1 MPLLK
6 MQRKILIAEDE
17 NLMAEL
23 VADILGEL
31 GYLVKTAPDGAE
43 ALELFNR
50 EDFDLLVTDIQ
61 MPRMNGIDLIKN
73 IREMPKGK
81 EMAIVVATAYGQLEY
96 AVKAM
101 ELGVNHFLLK
111 PFNVLELQ
119 KTVAHCMETTTLREA
134 QKKMEH
140 EKDLDLREAA
150 YVQKTF
156 MMTEEEAVK
165 IARDAGLNLAALCH
179 PYLHTSGD
187 FIWIKKIDSNRAGI
201 LLLDVC
207 GHGTAAAMIGVGLFN
222 SINSLD
228 LAGLSPKDFL
238 SSMHRDALP
247 MMPKGRFVACTAA
260 VYDRKEKN
268 LTIANGANPAPM
280 NGLTGEEIPVFGA
293 PLGQRADVRFSERT
307 IPFPPGA
314 RVLLFSDGI
323 VEAQNPS
330 DEMYGE
336 ERLSSLIKDSID
348 LPIGEL
354 KREIAADLEIFS
366 EGRRVEDDVTVLILE
381 AGKEKS

>member
-1 MPLLK
+1 

-17 NLMAEL
+17 NLTAEL

-31 GYLVKTAPDGAE
+31 GYLVRTAPDGAV

-61 MPRMNGIDLIKN
+61 MPRMNGLDLIKN
-73 IREMPKGK
+73 IRETPKGK
-81 EMAIVVATAYGQLEY
+81 EMAIVVATAYGQAEY
-96 AVKAM
+96 AIKAV
-101 ELGVNHFLLK
+101 ELGVIHFLLK
-111 PFNVLELQ
+111 PFEVLEL
-119 KTVAHCMETTTLREA
+119 KRTVSHCMEIITLREA
-134 QKKMEH
+134 KRKMER

-156 MMTEEEAVK
+156 MMPEEEAVK
-165 IARDAGLNLAALCH
+165 IARDAGLDLAVLYR

-187 FIWIKKIDSNRAGI
+187 FIWVKKIDSNRAAI

-207 GHGTAAAMIGVGLFN
+207 GHGTAAAMIGVRLFN
-222 SINSLD
+222 FINSMD
-228 LAGLSPKDFL
+228 PAGISPKDFL
-238 SSMHRDALP
+238 SLMHRDALT
-247 MMPKGRFVACTAA
+247 MMPKGRFVACAYA
-260 VYDRKEKN
+260 VYDGKEKN
-268 LTIANGANPAPM
+268 ITIANGANPAPM

-293 PLGQRADVRFSERT
+293 PLGQRADVRFSETT

-323 VEAQNPS
+323 VEAQNPP

-336 ERLSSLIKDSID
+336 ERLSNLLKDSID

-354 KREIAADLEIFS
+354 KREIAADLEIFC

-381 AGKEKS
+381 AGK